1 MNPPPSARAQR
12 AHDDACARGQDGY
25 ADPDTGWFV
34 FTAVGLKKRG
44 WCCGSGCRHCPYP
57 PEEQWRAGRP
67 GARPPG

>member
-1 MNPPPSARAQR
+1 MSSLPSPRAQR

-25 ADPDTGWFV
+25 LDPDTGWLV
-34 FTAVGLKKRG
+34 FSAVGLKKRG

-67 GARPPG
+67 GARPPD